1 MTSVLSPDL
10 RGEDAV
16 RQRYGSQQET
26 VDLTEDGRVYGR
38 QQEVQTSLHVDTSK
52 HTWNT

>member
-1 MTSVLSPDL
+1 MLSPDL

-26 VDLTEDGRVYGR
+26 VDLTEDRWLYRR
-38 QQEVQTSLHVDTSK
+38 QHEVQTSLHVDASK